1 MLNGHPS
8 FFCLGLIG
16 VRAIYLDPAALWGAD
31 VTLYV
36 GVEHL
41 PGLGVQDFHRKVLHI
56 GYQIH
61 PGV

>member
-1 MLNGHPS
+1 MATL
-8 FFCLGLIG
+8 FFLFRLDRGG
-16 VRAIYLDPAALWGAD
+16 AIYLYPAALWGAD
-31 VTLYV
+31 MTLYI